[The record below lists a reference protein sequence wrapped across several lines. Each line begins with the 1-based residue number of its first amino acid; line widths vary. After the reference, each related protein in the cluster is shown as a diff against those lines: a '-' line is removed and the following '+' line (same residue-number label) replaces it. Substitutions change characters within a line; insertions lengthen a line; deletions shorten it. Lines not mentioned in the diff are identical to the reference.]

1 MFIKLCNLGRDTE
14 VRFTQSGKPVA
25 TLACAYSIGYGDNKK
40 AQWIEA
46 ALWGDK
52 AEKLAQY
59 LTKGTKILLTADDV
73 ELEQYQK
80 NDGSTGAKLRCRV
93 IDIEFAGS
101 KQDSQQQQQPAQQQ
115 KPQQNAYAQ
124 QKGQA
129 RPQPQQQQQGGYGA
143 NTDDGWSDSDIPF

>member
-1 MFIKLCNLGRDTE
+1 MFIKLCNLGRDAE

-52 AEKLAQY
+52 AEKLAPH
-59 LTKGTKILLTADDV
+59 LVKGTKILLTADDV

-93 IDIEFAGS
+93 VDIEFAGS
-101 KQDSQQQQQPAQQQ
+101 KQDNQQQQPAQQQ
-115 KPQQNAYAQ
+115 PQQNAYAQ

-129 RPQPQQQQQGGYGA
+129 RPQQAQQQQQGGYSS